1 MLYSLLFSLGLLFLL
16 EGMFPLLSPGRW
28 RQTFLQL
35 ASMTDGQIRF
45 FGLLAIVFGILLL
58 ALRFFLSET

>member
-1 MLYSLLFSLGLLFLL
+1 MSYSLLITLGLLFLL
-16 EGMFPLLSPGRW
+16 EGLFPFISPGRW

-58 ALRFFLSET
+58 VLRFFLYEA

>member
-1 MLYSLLFSLGLLFLL
+1 VSYGLLFTLGLLFLL
-16 EGMFPLLSPGRW
+16 EGMFPFISPGRW

-58 ALRFFLSET
+58 ALRFFLSEA

>member
-1 MLYSLLFSLGLLFLL
+1 LITLGLLFLL
-16 EGMFPLLSPGRW
+16 EGLFPFISPGRW

-58 ALRFFLSET
+58 VLRFFLSEA

>member
-1 MLYSLLFSLGLLFLL
+1 MSYSLLITLGLLFLL
-16 EGMFPLLSPGRW
+16 EGLFPFISPGRW

-58 ALRFFLSET
+58 VLRFFLSEA

>member
-1 MLYSLLFSLGLLFLL
+1 MLITLGLLFLL
-16 EGMFPLLSPGRW
+16 EGLFPFISPGRW

-58 ALRFFLSET
+58 VLRFFLSEA

>member
-1 MLYSLLFSLGLLFLL
+1 VSYSLLITLGLLFLL
-16 EGMFPLLSPGRW
+16 EGLFPFISPGRW

-58 ALRFFLSET
+58 VLRFFLSEA